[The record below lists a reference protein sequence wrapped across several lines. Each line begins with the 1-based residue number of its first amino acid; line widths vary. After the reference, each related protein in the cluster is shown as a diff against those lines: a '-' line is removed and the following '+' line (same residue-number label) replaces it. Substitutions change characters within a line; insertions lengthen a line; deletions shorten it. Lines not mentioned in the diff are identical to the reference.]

1 MENSTLEELT
11 TIIQNT
17 WLPIMQGQD
26 TVGET
31 YLGERDASRIAN
43 QLIEAKYVK
52 QREGKWKLYD
62 GGFGTCSAC
71 NFTQASVWD
80 FDNYQNYCGHCG
92 AKMSLEE

>member
-17 WLPIMQGQD
+17 WLPIMRGQD
-26 TVGET
+26 TIGET
-31 YLGERDASRIAN
+31 YLGERDARRIAN
-43 QLIEAKYVK
+43 RLIEAKYVK